1 MMMTPLTILDMMLVR
16 MIMRLEVVVVIVADE
31 AEDKLVLVGE

>member
-1 MMMTPLTILDMMLVR
+1 MAASPVR
-16 MIMRLEVVVVIVADE
+16 ALQTNSSVGDEVVVVIVADE